1 MFQFEKSSRLSREAE
16 DQLKVIP
23 KFCFP
28 DSLNWEPSSHMPR
41 SGQTPQKSAPSNRSK
56 STREYFTA
64 KYLLIEVEIN
74 EFDNT
79 FGYLS
84 LCSSLET
91 VDVDFAGPL
100 VYVCMTQ

>member
-41 SGQTPQKSAPSNRSK
+41 SAQTRQTTTRAQSNRSK
-56 STREYFTA
+56 STHDSILQPYM
-64 KYLLIEVEIN
+64 
-74 EFDNT
+74 
-79 FGYLS
+79 
-84 LCSSLET
+84 C
-91 VDVDFAGPL
+91 
-100 VYVCMTQ
+100 